1 MLASAE
7 RPSAPG
13 HDCPGDPPS
22 RRAIGSTDPEGV
34 SRFPYSELRTVPW
47 GVFAMTS
54 RMLRPVRAARRTTR
68 PRSALPLGV
77 RLPLVTAAV
86 IAAGLTA
93 ACGPS
98 SQSAGAAAPATAGQ
112 PSQALPAGT
121 ESVSAT
127 AETSASASATPPSV
141 SATAS
146 VGTAAGASP
155 TPSRAQPAKPAP
167 KPSRTSAAPA
177 PAARIPGPGYDSSA
191 DAQKLIDAALRAA
204 KADGRMVL
212 LDFGANWCGNCKTAD
227 KVFAQP
233 KTASI
238 LGASY
243 HLVKVDIGGNSSANS
258 ALLRKYSP
266 SGGTYKMPVLVVVS
280 PSGTVRTDTHVTGNP
295 ALTADGI
302 GSFLRKWAS

>member
-1 MLASAE
+1 
-7 RPSAPG
+7 
-13 HDCPGDPPS
+13 
-22 RRAIGSTDPEGV
+22 
-34 SRFPYSELRTVPW
+34 
-47 GVFAMTS
+47 
-54 RMLRPVRAARRTTR
+54 MLRPVRTIRRTT
-68 PRSALPLGV
+68 
-77 RLPLVTAAV
+77 LVTAAV

-98 SQSAGAAAPATAGQ
+98 TEPTGAAAPATAGQ
-112 PSQALPAGT
+112 SSQGLPEGTVSPSAEASPTASVTPPPSAPASASGSAPAGT
-121 ESVSAT
+121 
-127 AETSASASATPPSV
+127 P
-141 SATAS
+141 
-146 VGTAAGASP
+146 AGASP
-155 TPSRAQPAKPAP
+155 TPSRAQAAQPAP

-191 DAQKLIDAALRAA
+191 DAQKLIDEALRAA

-212 LDFGANWCGNCKTAD
+212 LDFGANWCGNCKAAD

-233 KTASI
+233 QTAAL

-295 ALTADGI
+295 ALTAAGI
-302 GSFLRKWAS
+302 GAFLRQWAS

>member
-1 MLASAE
+1 
-7 RPSAPG
+7 
-13 HDCPGDPPS
+13 
-22 RRAIGSTDPEGV
+22 
-34 SRFPYSELRTVPW
+34 
-47 GVFAMTS
+47 MTS
-54 RMLRPVRAARRTTR
+54 RILRPARATRRT
-68 PRSALPLGV
+68 PRSAAPLGV
-77 RLPLVTAAV
+77 RLPLVAAAV
-86 IAAGLTA
+86 VAAGLTA

-98 SQSAGAAAPATAGQ
+98 AQPTGAAAPATAGQ
-112 PSQALPAGT
+112 PSQILGAGT
-121 ESVSAT
+121 ESASAEASPTASAT
-127 AETSASASATPPSV
+127 PSAPPSASASASTP
-141 SATAS
+141 
-146 VGTAAGASP
+146 AGASP
-155 TPSRAQPAKPAP
+155 TPSRAQPVKPAP

-191 DAQKLIDAALRAA
+191 DAQKLIDAALRSA

-212 LDFGANWCGNCKTAD
+212 LDFGANWCGNCKAAD

-233 KTASI
+233 QTASI

-295 ALTADGI
+295 ALTPDGL
-302 GSFLRKWAS
+302 GSFLRQWAS

>member
-1 MLASAE
+1 
-7 RPSAPG
+7 
-13 HDCPGDPPS
+13 
-22 RRAIGSTDPEGV
+22 
-34 SRFPYSELRTVPW
+34 
-47 GVFAMTS
+47 MTS
-54 RMLRPVRAARRTTR
+54 RILRPV
-68 PRSALPLGV
+68 
-77 RLPLVTAAV
+77 LVTAAV
-86 IAAGLTA
+86 LAAGLTA

-98 SQSAGAAAPATAGQ
+98 TQATGAAVPTTAGQ

-121 ESVSAT
+121 EPASAE
-127 AETSASASATPPSV
+127 ASPSPSASATPPPSKAA
-141 SATAS
+141 SASAS
-146 VGTAAGASP
+146 AGTPAGASP

-191 DAQKLIDAALRAA
+191 DARKLIDAALRTA

-212 LDFGANWCGNCKTAD
+212 IDFGANWCGNCKAAD

-233 KTASI
+233 QTASL

-295 ALTADGI
+295 ALTPDGI

>member
-1 MLASAE
+1 M
-7 RPSAPG
+7 
-13 HDCPGDPPS
+13 
-22 RRAIGSTDPEGV
+22 
-34 SRFPYSELRTVPW
+34 
-47 GVFAMTS
+47 
-54 RMLRPVRAARRTTR
+54 
-68 PRSALPLGV
+68 PLGV

-86 IAAGLTA
+86 LAAGLTA

-98 SQSAGAAAPATAGQ
+98 STQSVGAAAPTTAGQ
-112 PSQALPAGT
+112 SSQALPAGT
-121 ESVSAT
+121 ESASAEASSTGSAT
-127 AETSASASATPPSV
+127 PSASPSPSPSASASAS
-141 SATAS
+141 
-146 VGTAAGASP
+146 TAAGASP

-204 KADGRMVL
+204 KTDGRMVL
-212 LDFGANWCGNCKTAD
+212 LDFGANWCGNCKAAD

-302 GSFLRKWAS
+302 GSFLRQWAS

>member
-1 MLASAE
+1 
-7 RPSAPG
+7 
-13 HDCPGDPPS
+13 
-22 RRAIGSTDPEGV
+22 
-34 SRFPYSELRTVPW
+34 
-47 GVFAMTS
+47 MTS
-54 RMLRPVRAARRTTR
+54 RILRPVRAARRTTR
-68 PRSALPLGV
+68 PRSAAALGV
-77 RLPLVTAAV
+77 RVPLVAAAV

-98 SQSAGAAAPATAGQ
+98 SQPTGATGAAAPATAGQ

-121 ESVSAT
+121 ESASAS
-127 AETSASASATPPSV
+127 AEASRSASVTPPPSASASASV
-141 SATAS
+141 RAP
-146 VGTAAGASP
+146 AGASP
-155 TPSRAQPAKPAP
+155 TPSRAQPAEPAP

-191 DAQKLIDAALRAA
+191 DARKLIDAALRAA

-212 LDFGANWCGNCKTAD
+212 LDFGANWCGNCKAAD

-233 KTASI
+233 QTAAV

-258 ALLRKYSP
+258 ALLRTYSP

-295 ALTADGI
+295 ALTSDGI
-302 GSFLRKWAS
+302 GAFLRKWAS

>member
-1 MLASAE
+1 
-7 RPSAPG
+7 
-13 HDCPGDPPS
+13 
-22 RRAIGSTDPEGV
+22 
-34 SRFPYSELRTVPW
+34 
-47 GVFAMTS
+47 MTS
-54 RMLRPVRAARRTTR
+54 RILRPVRAARRTTR
-68 PRSALPLGV
+68 PRSAL
-77 RLPLVTAAV
+77 VTAAV
-86 IAAGLTA
+86 LAAGLTA

-98 SQSAGAAAPATAGQ
+98 TQPTGAAAPATAGQ
-112 PSQALPAGT
+112 SSQTL
-121 ESVSAT
+121 SAT
-127 AETSASASATPPSV
+127 TESASASAEASPSASATPSPSASV
-141 SATAS
+141 SASAKAS
-146 VGTAAGASP
+146 AGASP

-212 LDFGANWCGNCKTAD
+212 LDFGANWCGNCKAAD

-295 ALTADGI
+295 ALTSDGI

>member
-1 MLASAE
+1 
-7 RPSAPG
+7 
-13 HDCPGDPPS
+13 
-22 RRAIGSTDPEGV
+22 
-34 SRFPYSELRTVPW
+34 
-47 GVFAMTS
+47 MTS
-54 RMLRPVRAARRTTR
+54 RILRPVRAARRTTR
-68 PRSALPLGV
+68 PRSAL
-77 RLPLVTAAV
+77 VTAAV
-86 IAAGLTA
+86 LAAGLTA

-98 SQSAGAAAPATAGQ
+98 TQTTGAAAPAAAGQ

-121 ESVSAT
+121 ESASAS
-127 AETSASASATPPSV
+127 AEASPSASATPPPP
-141 SATAS
+141 SASAS
-146 VGTAAGASP
+146 ASASARASA
-155 TPSRAQPAKPAP
+155 TPSRAQPAKPAKPAP

-212 LDFGANWCGNCKTAD
+212 LDFGANWCGNCKAAD

-233 KTASI
+233 QTASL

-295 ALTADGI
+295 ALTSDGI

>member
-1 MLASAE
+1 
-7 RPSAPG
+7 
-13 HDCPGDPPS
+13 
-22 RRAIGSTDPEGV
+22 
-34 SRFPYSELRTVPW
+34 
-47 GVFAMTS
+47 MTS
-54 RMLRPVRAARRTTR
+54 RILRPARATRRTPR
-68 PRSALPLGV
+68 PRSAAPLAV
-77 RLPLVTAAV
+77 RLPLVAAAV
-86 IAAGLTA
+86 VAAGLTA

-98 SQSAGAAAPATAGQ
+98 AQPTGAAAPATAGQ
-112 PSQALPAGT
+112 PSQSLGAAT
-121 ESVSAT
+121 ESPSAEASPT
-127 AETSASASATPPSV
+127 ASAASSAPPSASASAGTP
-141 SATAS
+141 
-146 VGTAAGASP
+146 AGASP

-212 LDFGANWCGNCKTAD
+212 LDFGANWCGNCKAAD

-233 KTASI
+233 QTASL

-295 ALTADGI
+295 ALTSDGL
-302 GSFLRKWAS
+302 GSFLRQWAS